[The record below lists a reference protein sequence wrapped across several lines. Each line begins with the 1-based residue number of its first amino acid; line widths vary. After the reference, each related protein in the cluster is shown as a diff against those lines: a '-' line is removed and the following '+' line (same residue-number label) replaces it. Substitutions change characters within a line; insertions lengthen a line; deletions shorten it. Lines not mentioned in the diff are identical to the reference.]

1 MLLLFLRA
9 STKRKIGVVFL
20 ILLFLGSSLAYNLQF
35 ARATALTSS
44 YNRITDSRPSI
55 TNVNYITGWTF
66 PGTTAIGCMTIK
78 YTTTASGSTKPT
90 GMTTTS
96 GTKVSVSGGGLTNGN
111 WTLDAATDGTLK
123 YTHATTEAT
132 SATAVIITT
141 YGITNPSSAGVIYA
155 QIKTYT
161 NNDCST
167 GLTDYSTVAFAIAA
181 GQALSVDVDPSLS
194 FAIAGVADTETVNG
208 VDITATTVTDANTIP
223 LGSVNPTTNAVAA
236 HDLTVSTNA
245 INGYTI
251 YASYSGTLTSTT
263 GGYTIA
269 DWTGTNGAPTAF
281 PAVGTSAFGYTTD
294 DTTLSR
300 FQSGGDKWAKFET
313 WGYEVAKATTK
324 VSAETDRIGF
334 QVGASSTQEAGTY
347 NTTIIYVATPTY

>member
-9 STKRKIGVVFL
+9 SKKRRIGIIFL
-20 ILLFLGSSLAYNLQF
+20 ILLFLGASLVYNLQS
-35 ARATALTSS
+35 AKAAGLTSA
-44 YNRITDSRPSI
+44 YNKITDSRPSI

-66 PGTTAIGCMTIK
+66 PGTTAIGCMAIK
-78 YTTTASGSTKPT
+78 YTTTAGGSTEPT
-90 GMTTTS
+90 GMNTTS
-96 GTKVSVSGGGLTNGN
+96 ATKVSISGGGLTNGSWSLN
-111 WTLDAATDGTLK
+111 AGTDGLLK

-132 SATAVIITT
+132 TTTAVIITT

-161 NNDCST
+161 NNNCTD
-167 GLTDYSTVAFAIAA
+167 GLTDYVTVAFAITT

-194 FAIAGVADTETVNG
+194 FAVVGVASGQTVNG
-208 VDITATTVTDANTIP
+208 VTTTATTVSDANTIP
-223 LGSVNPTTNAVAA
+223 LGSVNPTTNAIAA

-281 PAVGTSAFGYTTD
+281 PAAGTSAFGYTTD

-334 QVGASSTQEAGTY
+334 QVGVSATQEAGTY